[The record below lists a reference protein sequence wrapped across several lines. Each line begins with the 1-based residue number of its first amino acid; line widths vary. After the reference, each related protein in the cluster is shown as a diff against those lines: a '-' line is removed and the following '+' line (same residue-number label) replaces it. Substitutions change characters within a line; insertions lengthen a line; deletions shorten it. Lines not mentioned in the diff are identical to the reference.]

1 MTINRETLSTGTLVR
16 TGPGGSG
23 RGYIFAIHGEQRP
36 ETLMETHSGTGF
48 RGGNAVFEVVFE
60 CGRFSGRIPEGIL
73 RGPGWTICP
82 QSEGFATR
90 EQLVDLC
97 AVASEQNALRVEKHK
112 EGKARHEQAIAALRS
127 DPAYLHLSQGD
138 DSTGTLAA
146 KNIRAE
152 LKQTY
157 PKTKFSVRKI
167 AYGVIVVRWRTT
179 PAKEAIEAILSRY
192 RLPCRDDQSDAY
204 QPRETPWNVVF
215 GCAAFI
221 SIDFY

>member
-1 MTINRETLSTGTLVR
+1 MNREQEPESVTEYLTGTC
-16 TGPGGSG
+16 
-23 RGYIFAIHGEQRP
+23 
-36 ETLMETHSGTGF
+36 F
-48 RGGNAVFEVVFE
+48 RGCVAKFEDVVE
-60 CGRFSGRIPEGIL
+60 GDLFSGRNTEGIL
-73 RGPGWTICP
+73 LEPGCNICP

-90 EQLVDLC
+90 EELVDLC

-112 EGKARHEQAIAALRS
+112 EGRTRHEQAIAALRS

-179 PAKEAIEAILSRY
+179 PAREAIEAILSRY

-215 GCAAFI
+215 GRAAFI